1 MSFLLCGLAASQ
13 FEHLFGKSQSELELE
28 GASRVIAGEGF
39 PCRVTLSDAEPGEA
53 VLLLTYEHQPGR
65 TAYRSSGPI
74 YVREGNHPTAVLD
87 RIPDQMR
94 GRLFSVRAYDAEHQM
109 VEADVALGSDLET
122 LIETLFSDPQA
133 SYLHVHHARRGCFA
147 FKVDRA

>member
-1 MSFLLCGLAASQ
+1 VGFLLSGLAASE
-13 FEHLFGKSQSELELE
+13 FEHLFGKSETELELE
-28 GASRVIAGEGF
+28 GAVRVAAGEAF
-39 PCRVTLSDAEPGEA
+39 PCRVTLRDAEPGEA
-53 VLLLTYEHQPGR
+53 VLLLTYEHQPGA
-65 TAYRSSGPI
+65 TPYRSSGPI

-87 RIPDQMR
+87 RIPDEMR

-109 VEADVALGSDLET
+109 VEADVASGADLET
-122 LIETLFSDPQA
+122 LIETLFSDPRA